1 MEKFF
6 FLLKKEEIFKLNQQ
20 LKGTMENSPI
30 KLTHFQRLDSHSKFV
45 VLMACDTKRKFDL
58 TSRVTGLNFFHI
70 FSK

>member
-30 KLTHFQRLDSHSKFV
+30 KVTYFQRLDSHSKLLF
-45 VLMACDTKRKFDL
+45 
-58 TSRVTGLNFFHI
+58 
-70 FSK
+70 